1 MGLAYTQPLTK
12 VNKMNN
18 STRKDTELMIKLK
31 KRIDKDTEALN
42 ILKQK
47 YRDKSE
53 GKEALFGSAWTCFI
67 KVKAIQKVKPILNTN
82 EARLIINLAFNQKWI
97 NKKTHSNCF
106 KIPAVRKQEVSIWSK

>member
-1 MGLAYTQPLTK
+1 MK
-12 VNKMNN
+12 N

-47 YRDKSE
+47 YRDESK

-67 KVKAIQKVKPILNTN
+67 KVNAVKKVTPILNTN
-82 EARLIINLAFNQKWI
+82 EAKLIINLAFNQKWI

-106 KIPAVRKQEVSIWSK
+106 KIPAVRKQEVTIWSPK

>member
-1 MGLAYTQPLTK
+1 MGQAYTLPLTK
-12 VNKMNN
+12 VNKMENN
-18 STRKDTELMIKLK
+18 YREDTKLMIKLK

-47 YRDKSE
+47 YRDESK
-53 GKEALFGSAWTCFI
+53 GKDALFGSAWTYYI